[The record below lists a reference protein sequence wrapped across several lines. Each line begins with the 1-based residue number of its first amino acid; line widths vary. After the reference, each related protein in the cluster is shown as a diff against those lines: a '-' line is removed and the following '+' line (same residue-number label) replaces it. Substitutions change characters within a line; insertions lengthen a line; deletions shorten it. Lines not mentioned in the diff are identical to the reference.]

1 MKSLLILSML
11 FFGISSVAQP
21 GCQLFPMEKKKK
33 KFNQSSFLN
42 HLYVSADI
50 LGIYEKRSAE
60 ETGQRFLVTAGP
72 GITMNFRRRWVW
84 NMYANFNRD
93 NSLDADKIT
102 GTWAIGLD
110 YYLHRAYK
118 GWGVGFTG
126 FLGALS
132 TRYIASV
139 NYGLSDNK
147 FFNRYSISAI
157 KINGQWSF
165 AVSAATGLKL
175 M

>member
-1 MKSLLILSML
+1 MKSLLIFSML
-11 FFGISSVAQP
+11 LFWISSVAQP

-33 KFNQSSFLN
+33 KINQSSFLN

-139 NYGLSDNK
+139 NYGLSDNE

>member
-50 LGIYEKRSAE
+50 LGIYEKRPAE
-60 ETGQRFLVTAGP
+60 ETEQRLVVSAGP

-84 NMYANFNRD
+84 SMYCNFYLDNRF
-93 NSLDADKIT
+93 AEDKIT

-175 M
+175 L